1 MNKKFKIDGISCQAC
16 VARIEKS
23 VGKIP
28 GVDSA
33 TVNGVSE
40 ILTVDFD
47 EKNLTAG
54 DIVKT
59 VSELGYGIEEK
70 KSELKKASLKIGG
83 MTCQACVKRVE
94 KAVGKIKGVSEGNV
108 NLATEKLSLK
118 YDEDS
123 VSLDEIKKSVLDAG
137 YTIEDEKKINSVTLS
152 IEGMTCQSC
161 VSRIE
166 KKTKE
171 LPGVE
176 KISINLATEKAVVE
190 YQKNELKISEIVKF
204 IDELGYK
211 AVKEETAKDFDAEKK
226 QKELKNEWNKFITAV
241 IFAVPVFYISMG
253 HMMGMPIP
261 GIINP
266 ENNPMAFAV
275 TQLLLSIPVIII
287 GKRFYVTG
295 IKLLAKMSPNMDSLI
310 AMGTGAAVLY
320 SLYGTYMISRGQN
333 EYVHVLYY
341 ESAVVILAL
350 IMLGKYLENVSKG
363 RTSEAIKKLMGL
375 QPKKA
380 NLIKNGD
387 IVEVD
392 IEDVEKGD
400 ILLVKPGESIPV
412 DGEVTEGNSSVDESM
427 LTGESIPV
435 EKSPGSRVVGASI
448 NKNGSIKMK
457 TTAVGA
463 DTTLAKIVKLVEDAQ
478 GSKAPIARM
487 ADIISGYFVPVV
499 IGIAFFSAATWYI
512 LGITGRVALSTT
524 PGIFSLS
531 IFIAVLVIACPCSL
545 GLATPTA
552 IMVGTGK
559 GAEYGILIKGGEALE
574 MAHKIDTVVF
584 DKTGTI
590 TEGKPKLTDVISSG
604 DIGNDEILRLAAS
617 AELHSEHPLG
627 DAIVKGAKEKGIK
640 LSEIEKF
647 NSITGMGIEAEIE
660 GRTILV
666 GNHKLMKSKG
676 IEVSFTREEDQLSK
690 EGKTLM
696 LVASDGK
703 FQGVVAVADT
713 VKKTS
718 KEAVEILKNMGIK
731 VAMITG
737 DNKLTAEAIAKQV
750 GIEIVLSEVLP
761 EDKSIE
767 VKRLQKNGAKVAM
780 VGDGINDAPALA
792 QSDVGIAIGNGT
804 DIAIESADIVLMKSD
819 IKDVASAIQLS
830 HATIRNIKQNLFWAF
845 AYNSMGIPIAAGAL
859 YLTTGHLLNPMIAG
873 AAMAMSSVSVVTN
886 ALRLR
891 FFKPKF

>member
-1 MNKKFKIDGISCQAC
+1 
-16 VARIEKS
+16 
-23 VGKIP
+23 
-28 GVDSA
+28 
-33 TVNGVSE
+33 
-40 ILTVDFD
+40 
-47 EKNLTAG
+47 
-54 DIVKT
+54 
-59 VSELGYGIEEK
+59 
-70 KSELKKASLKIGG
+70 
-83 MTCQACVKRVE
+83 
-94 KAVGKIKGVSEGNV
+94 
-108 NLATEKLSLK
+108 
-118 YDEDS
+118 
-123 VSLDEIKKSVLDAG
+123 
-137 YTIEDEKKINSVTLS
+137 
-152 IEGMTCQSC
+152 

-166 KKTKE
+166 KKTRE

-176 KISINLATEKAVVE
+176 KISVNLTTEKAVVE

-211 AVKEETAKDFDAEKK
+211 AVKEETAKDFDADKK
-226 QKELKNEWNKFITAV
+226 QKELKNEWNKFITAM

-295 IKLLAKMSPNMDSLI
+295 VKLLVKMSPNMDSLI

-320 SLYGTYMISRGQN
+320 SLYGTYMIGRGQN

-640 LSEIEKF
+640 LAEIEKF

>member
-16 VARIEKS
+16 VVRIEKA
-23 VGKIP
+23 VGKIK
-28 GVDSA
+28 GVESA
-33 TVNGVSE
+33 SVNSVSE
-40 ILTVDFD
+40 ILTVEAD
-47 EKNLTAG
+47 EKEVSTE
-54 DIVKT
+54 DIKKI
-59 VSELGYGIEEK
+59 VSDLGYGIEEK
-70 KSELKKASLKIGG
+70 VKELSKSTVKIGG

-94 KAVGKIKGVSEGNV
+94 RAVNKINGVSEGSV
-108 NLATEKLSLK
+108 NLATEKLS
-118 YDEDS
+118 
-123 VSLDEIKKSVLDAG
+123 VSFDGEAVDLDEIKKAVVDAG
-137 YTIEDEKKINSVTLS
+137 YSIEEENKISSVTLS

-166 KKTKE
+166 KKTSE
-171 LPGVE
+171 MPGVE
-176 KISINLATEKAVVE
+176 KISVNLATEKAVVD
-190 YQKNELKISEIVKF
+190 YRKNELKLSEIVKF
-204 IDELGYK
+204 INELGYK
-211 AVKEETAKDFDAEKK
+211 AVKEEKDKDFDADKK
-226 QKELKNEWNKFITAV
+226 QKDLDDEWKKFIIA
-241 IFAVPVFYISMG
+241 ILFAFPVFYISMG

-261 GIINP
+261 WIMNP
-266 ENNPMAFAV
+266 ENNPMAFALI
-275 TQLLLSIPVIII
+275 QLLLSIPVIVI

-295 IKLLAKMSPNMDSLI
+295 IKLLFKLSPNMDSLI
-310 AMGTGAAVLY
+310 AMGTGAAVIY
-320 SLYGTYMISRGQN
+320 SLYGTYMIGSGN
-333 EYVHVLYY
+333 VEYVHVLYY

-380 NLIKNGD
+380 SLMKNGE

-400 ILLVKPGESIPV
+400 VLLVKPGESIPV
-412 DGEVTEGNSSVDESM
+412 DGEVVDGITSVDESM

-435 EKSPGSRVVGASI
+435 EKTLGSKVVGASI
-448 NKNGSIKMK
+448 NKNGSIKIEA
-457 TTAVGA
+457 TAVGS
-463 DTTLAKIVKLVEDAQ
+463 DTALAKIVKLVEDAQ

-487 ADIISGYFVPVV
+487 ADVISGYFVPVV
-499 IGIAFFSAATWYI
+499 IGIATISAITWYV
-512 LGITGRVALSTT
+512 LGTTGKVALSAT

-574 MAHKIDTVVF
+574 MAHRIDTVVF

-590 TEGKPKLTDVISSG
+590 TEGNPKLTDVISSG
-604 DIGNDEILRLAAS
+604 DLQDDELLRLAAS

-627 DAIVKGAKEKGIK
+627 DAIVEGAKEKGLK
-640 LSEIEKF
+640 LAEIEKF
-647 NSITGMGIEAEIE
+647 NSITGMGIEALLE
-660 GRTILV
+660 GKNILV
-666 GNHKLMKSKG
+666 GNQKLMKTKG
-676 IEVSFTREEDQLSK
+676 IDVKFTPEEDQLSK

-696 LVASDGK
+696 LMAADGK
-703 FQGVVAVADT
+703 FQGVLAVADT

-718 KEAVEILKNMGIK
+718 KEAVKILKEMGLK

-737 DNKLTAEAIAKQV
+737 DNALTAEAIAKEV
-750 GIEIVLSEVLP
+750 GIDIVLSEVMP

-767 VKRLQKNGAKVAM
+767 VKRLQKEGVRVAM

-792 QSDVGIAIGNGT
+792 QSDVGIAIGSGT
-804 DIAIESADIVLMKSD
+804 DVAIESADIVLMKSD

-830 HATIRNIKQNLFWAF
+830 HATMRNIKQNLFWAF
-845 AYNSMGIPIAAGAL
+845 AYNSMGIPVAAGAL
-859 YLTTGHLLNPMIAG
+859 YLITGHLLNPMIAG

>member
-16 VARIEKS
+16 VVRIEKA
-23 VGKIP
+23 VGKIK
-28 GVDSA
+28 GVESA
-33 TVNGVSE
+33 SVNSVSE
-40 ILTVDFD
+40 ILTVEAD
-47 EKNLTAG
+47 EKEVSTE
-54 DIVKT
+54 DIKKI
-59 VSELGYGIEEK
+59 VSDLGYGIEEK
-70 KSELKKASLKIGG
+70 VKELSKSTVKIGG

-94 KAVGKIKGVSEGNV
+94 RAVNKINGVSEGSV
-108 NLATEKLSLK
+108 NLATEKLS
-118 YDEDS
+118 
-123 VSLDEIKKSVLDAG
+123 VSFDGEAVDLDEIKKAVVDAG
-137 YTIEDEKKINSVTLS
+137 YSIEEENKISSVTLS

-166 KKTKE
+166 KKTSE
-171 LPGVE
+171 MPGVE
-176 KISINLATEKAVVE
+176 KISVNLATEKAVVD
-190 YQKNELKISEIVKF
+190 YRKNELKLSEIVKF
-204 IDELGYK
+204 INELGYK
-211 AVKEETAKDFDAEKK
+211 AVKEEKVKDFDADKK
-226 QKELKNEWNKFITAV
+226 QKDLDDEWKKFIIA
-241 IFAVPVFYISMG
+241 ILFAFPVFYISMG

-261 GIINP
+261 WIMNP
-266 ENNPMAFAV
+266 ENNPMAFALI
-275 TQLLLSIPVIII
+275 QLLLSIPVIVI

-295 IKLLAKMSPNMDSLI
+295 IKLLFKLSPNMDSLI
-310 AMGTGAAVLY
+310 AMGTGAAVIY
-320 SLYGTYMISRGQN
+320 SLYGTYMIGSGN
-333 EYVHVLYY
+333 VEYVHVLYY

-380 NLIKNGD
+380 SLMKNGE

-400 ILLVKPGESIPV
+400 VLLVKPGESIPV
-412 DGEVTEGNSSVDESM
+412 DGEVVDGITSVDESM

-435 EKSPGSRVVGASI
+435 EKTIGSKVVGASI
-448 NKNGSIKMK
+448 NKNGSIKIEA
-457 TTAVGA
+457 TAVGS
-463 DTTLAKIVKLVEDAQ
+463 DTALAKIVKLVEDAQ

-487 ADIISGYFVPVV
+487 ADVISGYFVPVV
-499 IGIAFFSAATWYI
+499 IGIATISAITWYV
-512 LGITGRVALSTT
+512 LGTTGKVALSAT

-574 MAHKIDTVVF
+574 MAHRIDTVVF

-604 DIGNDEILRLAAS
+604 DLQDDELLRLAAS

-627 DAIVKGAKEKGIK
+627 DAIVEGAKEKGLK
-640 LSEIEKF
+640 LAEIEKF
-647 NSITGMGIEAEIE
+647 NSITGMGIEALVE
-660 GRTILV
+660 GKNILV
-666 GNHKLMKSKG
+666 GNQKLMKTKG
-676 IEVSFTREEDQLSK
+676 IDVKFTPEEDQLSK

-696 LVASDGK
+696 LMAADGK
-703 FQGVVAVADT
+703 FQGVLAVADT

-718 KEAVEILKNMGIK
+718 KEAVKILKEMGLK

-737 DNKLTAEAIAKQV
+737 DNALTAEAIAKEV
-750 GIEIVLSEVLP
+750 GIDIVLSEVMP

-767 VKRLQKNGAKVAM
+767 VKRLQKEGVRVAM

-792 QSDVGIAIGNGT
+792 QSDVGIAIGSGT
-804 DIAIESADIVLMKSD
+804 DVAIESADIVLMKSD

-830 HATIRNIKQNLFWAF
+830 RATMRNIKQNLFWAF
-845 AYNSMGIPIAAGAL
+845 AYNSMGIPVAAGAL
-859 YLTTGHLLNPMIAG
+859 YLITGHLLNPMIAG

-891 FFKPKF
+891 FFEPKF

>member
-70 KSELKKASLKIGG
+70 KSELKKATLKIGG
-83 MTCQACVKRVE
+83 MTCQSCVKRVE

-108 NLATEKLSLK
+108 NLATEKLSLR

-123 VSLDEIKKSVLDAG
+123 VSLDEIKISVLDAG
-137 YTIEDEKKINSVTLS
+137 YTIENEEKINSVTLS

-166 KKTKE
+166 KKTRE

-176 KISINLATEKAVVE
+176 KISVNLATEKAVVE
-190 YQKNELKISEIVKF
+190 YRKNELKISEIVKF

-211 AVKEETAKDFDAEKK
+211 AVKEGTAKDFDADKK
-226 QKELKNEWNKFITAV
+226 QKELKNEWNKFITAM

-253 HMMGMPIP
+253 HMMGMPVP

-266 ENNPMAFAV
+266 ENNPVAFAV

-320 SLYGTYMISRGQN
+320 SLYGTYMIGRGQN
-333 EYVHVLYY
+333 EYVHLLYY

-463 DTTLAKIVKLVEDAQ
+463 DTTLAKIVKL
-478 GSKAPIARM
+478 
-487 ADIISGYFVPVV
+487 
-499 IGIAFFSAATWYI
+499 
-512 LGITGRVALSTT
+512 
-524 PGIFSLS
+524 
-531 IFIAVLVIACPCSL
+531 
-545 GLATPTA
+545 
-552 IMVGTGK
+552 
-559 GAEYGILIKGGEALE
+559 
-574 MAHKIDTVVF
+574 
-584 DKTGTI
+584 
-590 TEGKPKLTDVISSG
+590 
-604 DIGNDEILRLAAS
+604 
-617 AELHSEHPLG
+617 
-627 DAIVKGAKEKGIK
+627 
-640 LSEIEKF
+640 
-647 NSITGMGIEAEIE
+647 
-660 GRTILV
+660 
-666 GNHKLMKSKG
+666 
-676 IEVSFTREEDQLSK
+676 
-690 EGKTLM
+690 
-696 LVASDGK
+696 
-703 FQGVVAVADT
+703 
-713 VKKTS
+713 
-718 KEAVEILKNMGIK
+718 
-731 VAMITG
+731 
-737 DNKLTAEAIAKQV
+737 
-750 GIEIVLSEVLP
+750 
-761 EDKSIE
+761 
-767 VKRLQKNGAKVAM
+767 
-780 VGDGINDAPALA
+780 
-792 QSDVGIAIGNGT
+792 
-804 DIAIESADIVLMKSD
+804 
-819 IKDVASAIQLS
+819 
-830 HATIRNIKQNLFWAF
+830 
-845 AYNSMGIPIAAGAL
+845 
-859 YLTTGHLLNPMIAG
+859 
-873 AAMAMSSVSVVTN
+873 
-886 ALRLR
+886 
-891 FFKPKF
+891 

>member
-1 MNKKFKIDGISCQAC
+1 MNKKFKIEGISCQAC
-16 VARIEKS
+16 VSRIEKA
-23 VGKIP
+23 VGKIE
-28 GVDSA
+28 GMDSA
-33 TVNGVSE
+33 SVNSVSE
-40 ILTVDFD
+40 ILTVEFN
-47 EKNLTAG
+47 EKKISVK
-54 DIVKT
+54 DIEKI
-59 VSELGYGIEEK
+59 VSDLGYAIEEIGG
-70 KSELKKASLKIGG
+70 ELKKATLKI
-83 MTCQACVKRVE
+83 
-94 KAVGKIKGVSEGNV
+94 S
-108 NLATEKLSLK
+108 
-118 YDEDS
+118 
-123 VSLDEIKKSVLDAG
+123 
-137 YTIEDEKKINSVTLS
+137 
-152 IEGMTCQSC
+152 GMTCQSC

-166 KKTKE
+166 KKTAE

-176 KISINLATEKAVVE
+176 KINVNLATEKAVIEFKKSEV
-190 YQKNELKISEIVKF
+190 KISEIVKF
-204 IDELGYK
+204 INELGYK
-211 AVKEETAKDFDAEKK
+211 TLKEESFKDFAADKK
-226 QKELKNEWNKFITAV
+226 QKDLENEWKKFVIAI
-241 IFAVPVFYISMG
+241 IFAVSVFYISMG
-253 HMMGMPIP
+253 HMIGLPIP
-261 GIINP
+261 QIINP
-266 ENNPMAFAV
+266 ENNPMIFAM
-275 TQLLLSIPVIII
+275 TQLVLSIPVIIT

-295 IKLLAKMSPNMDSLI
+295 VKLLVKLSPNMDSLI
-310 AMGTGAAVLY
+310 AMGTGAAIVY
-320 SLYGTYMISRGQN
+320 SLYGTYMISRGN
-333 EYVHVLYY
+333 VEYARVLYY

-387 IVEVD
+387 IVEID

-412 DGEVTEGNSSVDESM
+412 DGEVTDGNSSVDESM

-435 EKSPGSRVVGASI
+435 EKTPGSKVVGASI
-448 NKNGSIKMK
+448 NKNGSINMK
-457 TTAVGA
+457 ATAVGA
-463 DTTLAKIVKLVEDAQ
+463 DTALAKIVKLVEDAQ

-487 ADIISGYFVPVV
+487 ADVISGYFVPVV
-499 IGIAFFSAATWYI
+499 IGIAVISAITWYV
-512 LGITGRVALSTT
+512 LGTTGKVALSAT
-524 PGIFSLS
+524 PAIFSLS

-574 MAHKIDTVVF
+574 MAHKIDTVIF

-604 DIGNDEILRLAAS
+604 EFQSDEILRLAAS

-627 DAIVKGAKEKGIK
+627 DAIVEGAREKGIK
-640 LSEIEKF
+640 LADIEKF
-647 NSITGMGIEAEIE
+647 NSITGMGIEALVD
-660 GRTILV
+660 GKNVLV
-666 GNHKLMKSKG
+666 GNQKLMKTKG
-676 IEVSFTREEDQLSK
+676 IEVNFTPEEDKLSK

-696 LVASDGK
+696 LVAVDGK

-718 KEAVEILKNMGIK
+718 KEAVKILKEMGIK

-737 DNKLTAEAIAKQV
+737 DNTLTAEAIAREV
-750 GIEIVLSEVLP
+750 GIEIVLSEVMP

-767 VKRLQKNGAKVAM
+767 VKRLQENGSRVAM

-792 QSDVGIAIGNGT
+792 QSDVGIAIGSGT
-804 DIAIESADIVLMKSD
+804 DVAIESADIVLMKSD

-845 AYNSMGIPIAAGAL
+845 AYNSMGIPVAAGAL
-859 YLTTGHLLNPMIAG
+859 YLVTGHLLNPMIAG

-891 FFKPKF
+891 FFRPKF

>member
-16 VARIEKS
+16 VARIEKA
-23 VGKIP
+23 VGKIK

-33 TVNGVSE
+33 SVNSVSE
-40 ILTVDFD
+40 ILTVEAD
-47 EKNLTAG
+47 EKEVSTE
-54 DIVKT
+54 DIKKI
-59 VSELGYGIEEK
+59 VSDLGYGIEEK
-70 KSELKKASLKIGG
+70 VKELSKSTVKIGG

-94 KAVGKIKGVSEGNV
+94 RAVNKINGVSEGSV
-108 NLATEKLSLK
+108 NLATEKLS
-118 YDEDS
+118 
-123 VSLDEIKKSVLDAG
+123 VSFDGEAVDLDEIKKAVIDAG
-137 YTIEDEKKINSVTLS
+137 YSIEEENKISSVTLS

-166 KKTKE
+166 KKTSE
-171 LPGVE
+171 MPGVE
-176 KISINLATEKAVVE
+176 KISVNLATEKAVVD
-190 YQKNELKISEIVKF
+190 YRKNELKLSEIVKF
-204 IDELGYK
+204 INELGYK
-211 AVKEETAKDFDAEKK
+211 AVKEEKVKDFDADKK
-226 QKELKNEWNKFITAV
+226 QKDLDDEWKKFIIA
-241 IFAVPVFYISMG
+241 ILFAFPVFYISMG

-261 GIINP
+261 WIMNP
-266 ENNPMAFAV
+266 ENNPMAFALI
-275 TQLLLSIPVIII
+275 QLLLSIPVIVI

-295 IKLLAKMSPNMDSLI
+295 IKLLFKLSPNMDSLI
-310 AMGTGAAVLY
+310 AMGTGAAVIY
-320 SLYGTYMISRGQN
+320 SLYGTYMIGSGN
-333 EYVHVLYY
+333 VEYVHVLYY

-380 NLIKNGD
+380 SLIKNGE

-400 ILLVKPGESIPV
+400 VLLVKPGESIPV
-412 DGEVTEGNSSVDESM
+412 DGEVVDGITSVDESM

-435 EKSPGSRVVGASI
+435 EKTLGSKVVGASI
-448 NKNGSIKMK
+448 NKNGSIKIEA
-457 TTAVGA
+457 TAVGS
-463 DTTLAKIVKLVEDAQ
+463 DTALAKIVKLVEDAQ

-487 ADIISGYFVPVV
+487 ADVISGYFVPVV
-499 IGIAFFSAATWYI
+499 IGIATISAITWYV
-512 LGITGRVALSTT
+512 LGTTGKVALSAT

-574 MAHKIDTVVF
+574 MAHRIDTVVF

-604 DIGNDEILRLAAS
+604 DLQDDELLRLAAS

-627 DAIVKGAKEKGIK
+627 DAIVEGAKEKWLK
-640 LSEIEKF
+640 LAEIEKF
-647 NSITGMGIEAEIE
+647 NSITGMGIEALVE
-660 GRTILV
+660 GKNILV
-666 GNHKLMKSKG
+666 GNQKLMKTKG
-676 IEVSFTREEDQLSK
+676 IDVKFTPEEDQLSK

-696 LVASDGK
+696 LMAADGK
-703 FQGVVAVADT
+703 FQGVLAVADT

-718 KEAVEILKNMGIK
+718 KEAVKILKEMGLK

-737 DNKLTAEAIAKQV
+737 DNALTAEAIAKEV
-750 GIEIVLSEVLP
+750 GIDIVLSEVMP

-767 VKRLQKNGAKVAM
+767 VKRLQKEGVRVAM

-792 QSDVGIAIGNGT
+792 QSDVGIAIGSGT
-804 DIAIESADIVLMKSD
+804 DVAIESADIVLMKSD

-830 HATIRNIKQNLFWAF
+830 HATMRNIKQNLFWAF
-845 AYNSMGIPIAAGAL
+845 AYNSMGIPVAAGAL
-859 YLTTGHLLNPMIAG
+859 YLITGHLLNPMIAG

>member
-16 VARIEKS
+16 VSRIEKA
-23 VGKIP
+23 VLKID
-28 GVDSA
+28 GVESA
-33 TVNGVSE
+33 VVNAVSE
-40 ILTVDFD
+40 VLTVESN
-47 EKNLTAG
+47 EKKASTE
-54 DIVKT
+54 DIKKT
-59 VSELGYGIEEK
+59 VSDLGYGIVERG
-70 KSELKKASLKIGG
+70 SELKKATFKIGG
-83 MTCQACVKRVE
+83 MSCQACVKRVE
-94 KAVGKIKGVSEGNV
+94 RVIEKIDGVSEGNV
-108 NLATEKLSLK
+108 NLATEKLSVK
-118 YDEDS
+118 YDDGS
-123 VSLDEIKKSVLDAG
+123 VSLDEIKKAVSDAG
-137 YTIEDEKKINSVTLS
+137 YSINEESKINSVTLS
-152 IEGMTCQSC
+152 IGGMTCQSC

-166 KKTKE
+166 KKTAE
-171 LPGVE
+171 IPGVE
-176 KISINLATEKAVVE
+176 KISVNLATEKAVIE
-190 YQKNELKISEIVKF
+190 YRKNELKLSEIVNF
-204 IDELGYK
+204 INEMGYN
-211 AVKEETAKDFDAEKK
+211 AVKDEIPKEFDSDKK
-226 QKELKNEWNKFITAV
+226 QKELDNEWKKFITAMV
-241 IFAVPVFYISMG
+241 FAVPVFYISMG
-253 HMMGMPIP
+253 HMMGIPIP

-266 ENNPMAFAV
+266 ENNPMIFAM
-275 TQLLLSIPVIII
+275 TQLLLSIPVIVI

-295 IKLLAKMSPNMDSLI
+295 IKLLFKLSPNMDSLI
-310 AMGTGAAVLY
+310 AMGTGAAVAY
-320 SLYGTYMISRGQN
+320 SIYGTYMIGRGDVG
-333 EYVHVLYY
+333 YVHFLYY

-380 NLIKNGD
+380 SLIKNGE

-412 DGEVTEGNSSVDESM
+412 DGEVTEGDSSVDESM

-435 EKSPGSRVVGASI
+435 EKTPGSKVVGASI
-448 NKNGSIKMK
+448 NKNGSIKMRA
-457 TTAVGA
+457 TAVGA
-463 DTTLAKIVKLVEDAQ
+463 DTALAKIVKLVEDAQ

-487 ADIISGYFVPVV
+487 ADVISGYFVPVV
-499 IGIAFFSAATWYI
+499 IGIATVSAITWYV
-512 LGITGRVALSTT
+512 LGTTGRVTLSET
-524 PGIFSLS
+524 PEIFSLS

-590 TEGKPKLTDVISSG
+590 TEGKPRLTDVISSG
-604 DIGNDEILRLAAS
+604 ELQGDVILRLAAS

-627 DAIVKGAKEKGIK
+627 DAIVEGAREKGIK
-640 LSEIEKF
+640 LAEIEKF
-647 NSITGMGIEAEIE
+647 NSITGMGIEALVE
-660 GRTILV
+660 GKNILV
-666 GNHKLMKSKG
+666 GNQKLMKMKG
-676 IEVSFTREEDQLSK
+676 VEVSFTPEENLLSK
-690 EGKTLM
+690 DGKTLM
-696 LVASDGK
+696 LVVADGK

-718 KEAVEILKNMGIK
+718 KEAVRILKEMGIK
-731 VAMITG
+731 VVMITG
-737 DNKLTAEAIAKQV
+737 DNALTAEAIAKQV
-750 GIEIVLSEVLP
+750 DIEIVLSEVMP

-767 VKRLQKNGAKVAM
+767 VKKLQNKGAKVAM

-792 QSDVGIAIGNGT
+792 QSDVGIAIGSGT
-804 DIAIESADIVLMKSD
+804 DVAIESADIVLMKND

-845 AYNSMGIPIAAGAL
+845 AYNSMGIPVAAGAL
-859 YLTTGHLLNPMIAG
+859 YLITGHLLNPMIAG
-873 AAMAMSSVSVVTN
+873 AAMAMSSVSVVIN

>member
-59 VSELGYGIEEK
+59 VSELGYGIEEE
-70 KSELKKASLKIGG
+70 KSELKKSSLKIGG

-108 NLATEKLSLK
+108 NLATEKLSLR

-137 YTIEDEKKINSVTLS
+137 YTIENEEKINSVTLS

-166 KKTKE
+166 KKTRE

-176 KISINLATEKAVVE
+176 KISVNLATEKAVVE
-190 YQKNELKISEIVKF
+190 YRKNELKISEIVKF

-211 AVKEETAKDFDAEKK
+211 AVKEGTAKDFDADKK
-226 QKELKNEWNKFITAV
+226 QKELKNEWNKFITAM

-253 HMMGMPIP
+253 HMMGMPVP

-275 TQLLLSIPVIII
+275 TQLFLSIPVIII

-320 SLYGTYMISRGQN
+320 SLYGTYMIGRGQN

-499 IGIAFFSAATWYI
+499 IGIAFFSAAAWYI

-696 LVASDGK
+696 LVASAGK

>member
-40 ILTVDFD
+40 ILTVNFD
-47 EKNLTAG
+47 ENNLTAE
-54 DIVKT
+54 DILKT

-83 MTCQACVKRVE
+83 MTCQTCVKRVE
-94 KAVGKIKGVSEGNV
+94 KAVGKTKGVSEGNV

-137 YTIEDEKKINSVTLS
+137 YTIENEKKINSVTLS

-166 KKTKE
+166 KKTRE

-176 KISINLATEKAVVE
+176 KISVNLTTEKAVVE

-211 AVKEETAKDFDAEKK
+211 AVKEETAKDFDADKK
-226 QKELKNEWNKFITAV
+226 QKELKNEWNKFITAM

-640 LSEIEKF
+640 LAEIEKF

>member
-16 VARIEKS
+16 VTRIEKA
-23 VGKIP
+23 VWKIE
-28 GVDSA
+28 GVDAA
-33 TVNGVSE
+33 TINSISE
-40 ILTVDFD
+40 ILTVESD
-47 EKNLTAG
+47 EKKVSAEK
-54 DIVKT
+54 IKKT
-59 VSELGYGIEEK
+59 VFDLGYGIEERG
-70 KSELKKASLKIGG
+70 SELKKVTLKIGG
-83 MTCQACVKRVE
+83 MTCQACV
-94 KAVGKIKGVSEGNV
+94 
-108 NLATEKLSLK
+108 
-118 YDEDS
+118 
-123 VSLDEIKKSVLDAG
+123 
-137 YTIEDEKKINSVTLS
+137 
-152 IEGMTCQSC
+152 
-161 VSRIE
+161 SRIE
-166 KKTKE
+166 KKTAE

-176 KISINLATEKAVVE
+176 KISVNLATEKAVVE
-190 YQKNELKISEIVKF
+190 YRKNELKISEIVKF
-204 IDELGYK
+204 INELGYK
-211 AVKEETAKDFDAEKK
+211 AVKEETAKDFDADKK
-226 QKELKNEWNKFITAV
+226 QKELDNEWKKFITAMV
-241 IFAVPVFYISMG
+241 FALPVFYISMG

-266 ENNPMAFAV
+266 ENSPMTFAM
-275 TQLLLSIPVIII
+275 TQLLLSIPVIVI

-295 IKLLAKMSPNMDSLI
+295 IKLLVKLSPNMDSLI
-310 AMGTGAAVLY
+310 AMGTGAAVVY
-320 SLYGTYMISRGQN
+320 SLYGTYMISKGHV
-333 EYVHVLYY
+333 EYTHVLYY

-363 RTSEAIKKLMGL
+363 RTSEAIKKLVGL

-380 NLIKNGD
+380 NLIKNGK

-392 IEDVEKGD
+392 IEDVERGD

-435 EKSPGSRVVGASI
+435 EKTLGSKVVGASI

-457 TTAVGA
+457 ATAVGA
-463 DTTLAKIVKLVEDAQ
+463 DTALAKIVKLVEDAQ

-487 ADIISGYFVPVV
+487 ADVISGYFVPVV
-499 IGIAFFSAATWYI
+499 IGIATVSAIAWYV
-512 LGITGRVALSTT
+512 LGTTGRVTLSAT
-524 PGIFSLS
+524 PAIFSLS

-590 TEGKPKLTDVISSG
+590 TEGKPRLTDVISSG
-604 DIGNDEILRLAAS
+604 ELQGDEILKLAAS

-627 DAIVKGAKEKGIK
+627 DAIVEGAREKGIK
-640 LSEIEKF
+640 LAEIEKF
-647 NSITGMGIEAEIE
+647 NSITGMGIEAIVD
-660 GRTILV
+660 GKNILV
-666 GNHKLMKSKG
+666 GNQKLMKTKG
-676 IEVSFTREEDQLSK
+676 IEVSFTPEEDQLSK

-696 LVASDGK
+696 LVAADGK

-718 KEAVEILKNMGIK
+718 KEAVRILKEMGIK

-737 DNKLTAEAIAKQV
+737 DNTLTAEAIAKEV
-750 GIEIVLSEVLP
+750 GIEIVLSEVMP

-767 VKRLQKNGAKVAM
+767 VKRFQKNGSRVAM
-780 VGDGINDAPALA
+780 VGDGINDAPALS
-792 QSDVGIAIGNGT
+792 QSDVGIAIGSGT
-804 DIAIESADIVLMKSD
+804 DVAIESADIVLMKSD

-845 AYNSMGIPIAAGAL
+845 AYNSMGIPVAAGAL
-859 YLTTGHLLNPMIAG
+859 YLLTGHLLNPMIAG

-891 FFKPKF
+891 FFKPEF

>member
-16 VARIEKS
+16 VARIEKA
-23 VGKIP
+23 VGKIK
-28 GVDSA
+28 GVDST
-33 TVNGVSE
+33 TVNPISE
-40 ILTVDFD
+40 ILTVEAD
-47 EKNLTAG
+47 EKKVSSE
-54 DIVKT
+54 DIKKT
-59 VSELGYGIEEK
+59 VSDLGYGIKERETK
-70 KSELKKASLKIGG
+70 LNKATLKIDG

-94 KAVGKIKGVSEGNV
+94 KAVNKLEGVLDGNV
-108 NLATEKLSLK
+108 NLTTEKLSVS

-123 VSLDEIKKSVLDAG
+123 VDLDEIKKAVVDAG
-137 YTIEDEKKINSVTLS
+137 YSIEEEKKINTVTLS
-152 IEGMTCQSC
+152 IGGMTCQSC

-166 KKTKE
+166 KKTSQ
-171 LPGVE
+171 LLGVE
-176 KISINLATEKAVVE
+176 TINVNLATEKALVE
-190 YQKNELKISEIVKF
+190 YRKNEIKLSEIVKF
-204 IDELGYK
+204 INELGYK
-211 AVKEETAKDFDAEKK
+211 AVKEDTVKDLDGDKK
-226 QKELKNEWNKFITAV
+226 QKELQNEWKKFIIA
-241 IFAVPVFYISMG
+241 ILFALPVFYISMG
-253 HMMGMPIP
+253 HMMGMPVP
-261 GIINP
+261 RIINP
-266 ENNPMAFAV
+266 ENNPMNFALI
-275 TQLLLSIPVIII
+275 QLLFSIPVILI

-295 IKLLAKMSPNMDSLI
+295 IKLLFKFSPNMDSLI
-310 AMGTGAAVLY
+310 AMGTGAAMIY
-320 SLYGTYMISRGQN
+320 SLYGTYMISSGN
-333 EYVHVLYY
+333 IEYVHFLYY

-380 NLIKNGD
+380 SLIKNGD

-412 DGEVTEGNSSVDESM
+412 DGEVTEGSSSVDESM
-427 LTGESIPV
+427 LTGESIPM
-435 EKSPGSRVVGASI
+435 EKTPGSKVVGASI
-448 NKNGSIKMK
+448 NKNGSIKIRA
-457 TTAVGA
+457 TAVGS
-463 DTTLAKIVKLVEDAQ
+463 DTALAKIVKLVEDAQ

-487 ADIISGYFVPVV
+487 ADVISGYFVPVV
-499 IGIAFFSAATWYI
+499 IGIAIVSAITWYI
-512 LGITGRVALSTT
+512 LGTTGKVVLSET
-524 PGIFSLS
+524 PAIFSLS

-574 MAHKIDTVVF
+574 MTHRVDTIVF

-604 DIGNDEILRLAAS
+604 ELSDNEILKLAAS

-627 DAIVKGAKEKGIK
+627 DAIVEGAKEKGLK
-640 LSEIEKF
+640 FAKIEKF
-647 NSITGMGIEAEIE
+647 NSITGMGIEALVDEKN
-660 GRTILV
+660 ILV
-666 GNHKLMKSKG
+666 GNQKLMKTKG
-676 IEVSFTREEDQLSK
+676 IEVNFTPEEDQLSK

-696 LVASDGK
+696 LVAADGK

-718 KEAVEILKNMGIK
+718 KEAVKILKEMGIK

-737 DNKLTAEAIAKQV
+737 DNALTAEAIAKEV
-750 GIEIVLSEVLP
+750 GIEIVLSEVMP

-767 VKRLQKNGAKVAM
+767 VKRLQKNGARVAM

-792 QSDVGIAIGNGT
+792 QSDVGIAVGSGT
-804 DIAIESADIVLMKSD
+804 DVAIESADIVLMKSD

-845 AYNSMGIPIAAGAL
+845 AYNSMGIPVAAGVL
-859 YLTTGHLLNPMIAG
+859 YLITGHLLNPMIAG

>member
-16 VARIEKS
+16 VARIEKA
-23 VGKIP
+23 VGKIK

-33 TVNGVSE
+33 SVNSVSE
-40 ILTVDFD
+40 ILTVEAD
-47 EKNLTAG
+47 EKEVSTE
-54 DIVKT
+54 DIKKI
-59 VSELGYGIEEK
+59 VSDLGYGIEEK
-70 KSELKKASLKIGG
+70 VKELSKSTVKIGG

-94 KAVGKIKGVSEGNV
+94 RAVNKINGVSEGSV
-108 NLATEKLSLK
+108 NLATEKLS
-118 YDEDS
+118 
-123 VSLDEIKKSVLDAG
+123 VSFDGEAVDLDEIKKAIIDAG
-137 YTIEDEKKINSVTLS
+137 YSIEEENKISSVTLS

-166 KKTKE
+166 KKTSE
-171 LPGVE
+171 MPGVE
-176 KISINLATEKAVVE
+176 KISVNLATEKAVVD
-190 YQKNELKISEIVKF
+190 YRKNELKLSEIVKF
-204 IDELGYK
+204 INELGYK
-211 AVKEETAKDFDAEKK
+211 AVKEEKVKDFDADKK
-226 QKELKNEWNKFITAV
+226 QKDLDDEWKKFIIA
-241 IFAVPVFYISMG
+241 ILFAFPVFYISMG

-266 ENNPMAFAV
+266 ENNPMAFALI
-275 TQLLLSIPVIII
+275 QLLLSIPVIAI

-295 IKLLAKMSPNMDSLI
+295 IKLLFKLSPNMDSLI
-310 AMGTGAAVLY
+310 AMGTGAAVIY
-320 SLYGTYMISRGQN
+320 SLYGTYMIGSGN
-333 EYVHVLYY
+333 VEYVHVLYY

-380 NLIKNGD
+380 SLMKNGE

-400 ILLVKPGESIPV
+400 VLLVKPGESIPV
-412 DGEVTEGNSSVDESM
+412 DGEVVDGITSVDESM

-435 EKSPGSRVVGASI
+435 EKTLGSKVVGASI
-448 NKNGSIKMK
+448 NKNGSIKIEA
-457 TTAVGA
+457 TAVGS
-463 DTTLAKIVKLVEDAQ
+463 DTALAKIVKLVEDAQ

-487 ADIISGYFVPVV
+487 ADVISGYFVPVV
-499 IGIAFFSAATWYI
+499 IGIATISAITWYV
-512 LGITGRVALSTT
+512 LGTTGKVDLSAT

-574 MAHKIDTVVF
+574 MAHRIDTVVF

-604 DIGNDEILRLAAS
+604 DLQDDELLRLAAS

-627 DAIVKGAKEKGIK
+627 DAIVEGAKEKGLK
-640 LSEIEKF
+640 LAEIEKF
-647 NSITGMGIEAEIE
+647 NSITGMGIEALVE
-660 GRTILV
+660 GKNILV
-666 GNHKLMKSKG
+666 GNQKLMKTKG
-676 IEVSFTREEDQLSK
+676 IDVKFTPEEDQLSK

-696 LVASDGK
+696 LMAADGK
-703 FQGVVAVADT
+703 FQGVLAVADT

-718 KEAVEILKNMGIK
+718 KEAVKILKEMGLK

-737 DNKLTAEAIAKQV
+737 DNALTAEAIAKEV
-750 GIEIVLSEVLP
+750 GIDIVLSEVMP

-767 VKRLQKNGAKVAM
+767 VKRLQKEGVRVAM

-792 QSDVGIAIGNGT
+792 QSDVGIAIGSGT
-804 DIAIESADIVLMKSD
+804 DVAIESADIVLMKSD

-830 HATIRNIKQNLFWAF
+830 HATMRNIKQNLFWAF
-845 AYNSMGIPIAAGAL
+845 AYNSMGIPVAAGAL
-859 YLTTGHLLNPMIAG
+859 YLITGHLLNPMIAG